1 MLNTRK
7 VINRLQAVAVVV
19 VLAGI
24 WLACTASAEYMRTMV
39 RIHTIEVNHALT
51 CSEGPNTSKS

>member
-1 MLNTRK
+1 MWNTRK

-19 VLAGI
+19 VLVGI

-39 RIHTIEVNHALT
+39 RIHTIEVHHAIT
-51 CSEGPNTSKS
+51 CSKGP

>member
-1 MLNTRK
+1 MWNTRK
-7 VINRLQAVAVVV
+7 VINYLQAAAVVI
-19 VLAGI
+19 VLTVI

-51 CSEGPNTSKS
+51 CSKGP